1 MPVRISWGE
10 DASPHNFAD
19 CLVAI
24 RSNYGCTNWIEFCHR
39 LEEDTGVIIGIG
51 TLQHLSP
58 RYGRSGAPAMEVLWA
73 LESAGVLRLGN
84 GQPVTAAAL
93 FDIYFGKAD
102 ANGNPIRVNSGKG

>member
-1 MPVRISWGE
+1 MPVRISSVE
-10 DASPHNFAD
+10 QAQPDNFAE
-19 CLVAI
+19 CLELI
-24 RSNYGCTNWIEFCHR
+24 RENYGCTNWIGFCQK
-39 LEEDTGVIIGIG
+39 LEQETGVMIGIG

-73 LESAGVLRLGN
+73 LEAAGVLRLGN

-102 ANGNPIRVNSGKG
+102 ANGNPIKANSGKG